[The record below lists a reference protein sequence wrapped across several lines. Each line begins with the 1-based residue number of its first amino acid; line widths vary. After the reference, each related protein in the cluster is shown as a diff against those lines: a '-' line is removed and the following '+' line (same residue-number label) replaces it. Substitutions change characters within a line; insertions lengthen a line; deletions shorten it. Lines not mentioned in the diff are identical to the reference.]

1 MLNSRECE
9 RLTVQASFSP
19 IVTPRRLHNGWG
31 QSGGFHTCTV
41 QKLYLRQQFI
51 LFPFAVICACVLLDR
66 SGGAVR
72 NELLRALL
80 ATAIVLLA
88 IGVSSTSFYQFPK
101 VSTQVGTTH
110 ANRFREVF
118 PSPSA
123 TYVDQYNLIM
133 FFIHYHDWKWV
144 LMGYPLH
151 SGSPSIL
158 WSVSGRFVVPVGLD
172 GDGLLHEP
180 VEELAAAA

>member
-80 ATAIVLLA
+80 ATTIVLLA

-101 VSTQVGTTH
+101 VSTEVGTAH
-110 ANRFREVF
+110 ANRFREVL
-118 PSPSA
+118 PSPLGDLCRSIQLN
-123 TYVDQYNLIM
+123 T
-133 FFIHYHDWKWV
+133 
-144 LMGYPLH
+144 GYLLD
-151 SGSPSIL
+151 SGSYYIL
-158 WSVSGRFVVPVGLD
+158 WSSDSPTAKHLTMD
-172 GDGLLHEP
+172 L
-180 VEELAAAA
+180 